1 MEEAPAGPQWALYS
15 TVEEVLR
22 LEEVDAPEQITLNDF
37 IRRYVD
43 PNFVLEG
50 RNVMMG
56 VVIQEPVDC
65 ISDER
70 LLGRILN
77 SPEYQRLEDAHNLMR
92 QGVYSLGQWKDFHQK
107 DIVAVITR
115 SKLNAALEVAEV
127 LERAWRV
134 KEIAR
139 RPLPEGFYDSVLKAR
154 WSHVL
159 GFPEGDGEEEVA
171 VRMEVKAGQA
181 PAQSWEYK
189 MQGTTLRPVN
199 DAGQFTAPRP
209 RLMVLTSEKGWP
221 CLLREGTAMKDCYV
235 NREADRVWRI
245 VQGDLNGAF

>member
-22 LEEVDAPEQITLNDF
+22 IEGVDATEQMTLNDF

-56 VVIQEPVDC
+56 VFARRPVDF

-77 SPEYQRLEDAHNLMR
+77 SPEYQTECQRREDARNLHADARNLHADARNLIR

-107 DIVAVITR
+107 GIVAAITR

-134 KEIAR
+134 KELPDGRCR
-139 RPLPEGFYDSVLKAR
+139 RASTTLCSRRGGATS
-154 WSHVL
+154 W
-159 GFPEGDGEEEVA
+159 GFPRA
-171 VRMEVKAGQA
+171 
-181 PAQSWEYK
+181 
-189 MQGTTLRPVN
+189 
-199 DAGQFTAPRP
+199 
-209 RLMVLTSEKGWP
+209 KG
-221 CLLREGTAMKDCYV
+221 R
-235 NREADRVWRI
+235 
-245 VQGDLNGAF
+245 

>member
-1 MEEAPAGPQWALYS
+1 MRSGGTRGRGPAAAFPVNPPAQRRRVEETPARQRWTLTS
-15 TVEEVLR
+15 TVEEVL
-22 LEEVDAPEQITLNDF
+22 LEGLDAAEQMTLSDF

-43 PNFVLEG
+43 PNFVLDEG

-56 VVIQEPVDC
+56 VVIQWPEDC

-77 SPEYQRLEDAHNLMR
+77 SPAYQRLEDARNLHADARKLMEHEVGNL
-92 QGVYSLGQWKDFHQK
+92 QHWKDFHQK
-107 DIVAVITR
+107 DIVAAITR
-115 SKLNAALEVAEV
+115 RKLNAALEVAEV

-159 GFPEGDGEEEVA
+159 GFPEGEGEEEVA

-221 CLLREGTAMKDCYV
+221 C
-235 NREADRVWRI
+235 
-245 VQGDLNGAF
+245 